1 MSGLIVVLMTYST
14 LPHSR
19 ELLDTPAGYG
29 LVFPAYKMVGAP
41 RPRSAPPG
49 ISHASA

>member
-1 MSGLIVVLMTYST
+1 VLRVVRGALGRYT
-14 LPHSR
+14 LFLRH
-19 ELLDTPAGYG
+19 EYG

-49 ISHASA
+49 ISHASAS